1 MQGCVVFSVSRV
13 EGEFCVSQFKSLSGS
28 GSEGPE
34 SLPASKALVRHV
46 FVSMCVCVCVWV
58 WVLQNDSLY
67 CIGVIIDFFWQQ
79 FIVLLLLLILLLLL
93 LMW

>member
-1 MQGCVVFSVSRV
+1 MLKLLVFTREVMSMQGCVVFSVSRV

-46 FVSMCVCVCVWV
+46 FVSMCVCVCGCGCCKMIR
-58 WVLQNDSLY
+58 
-67 CIGVIIDFFWQQ
+67 CIA
-79 FIVLLLLLILLLLL
+79 
-93 LMW
+93 